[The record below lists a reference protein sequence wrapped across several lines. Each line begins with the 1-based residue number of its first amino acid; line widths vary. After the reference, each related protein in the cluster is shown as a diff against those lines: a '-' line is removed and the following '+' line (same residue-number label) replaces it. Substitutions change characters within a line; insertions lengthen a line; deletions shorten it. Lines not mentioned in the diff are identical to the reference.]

1 MLSLHHETAELFLS
15 EFPEIYGVDTLFLVR
30 RVPLLLKLEHDSIH
44 KIETILKE
52 FYINADQLM
61 CCPKVLLISPGTLK
75 KRLSALCSAEDFTVL
90 KSNKKFLW
98 LVYNYSNLNS
108 RLKYLKA
115 ENMPCSIN
123 MFTSSR
129 NTFEK
134 YLLYNNTRTCIR
146 ETYVYLAEIFKMTE
160 KEIFNRLRHCSH
172 IRSDDQNFSTLNC
185 RKVIEYLLLY
195 GVTKEQIFNGLE
207 IVFYDIDTVKIHFN
221 CLKTHPQCQPYEKW
235 ILHYNLIQLLIYTI
249 EVTKYHS
256 YDVETNEQDELF
268 LELSS

>member
-1 MLSLHHETAELFLS
+1 MLSLHHEAAEKFLA
-15 EFPEIYGVDTLFLVR
+15 EFPEIFGVDTLFLVR
-30 RVPLLLKLEHDSIH
+30 RAPLLLKLEHDSIH
-44 KIETILKE
+44 KVENILKE
-52 FYINADQLM
+52 FDINLDQLI
-61 CCPKVLLISPGTLK
+61 CCPKVLLISPSTLK

-108 RLKYLKA
+108 RLKYIKA
-115 ENMPCSIN
+115 ENMPCSIS

-134 YLLYNNTRTCIR
+134 YLYNNTRTCIR
-146 ETYVYLAEIFKMTE
+146 ETYVYLAEIFKKTE
-160 KEIFNRLRHCSH
+160 KEIFKRLRHCSH
-172 IRSDDQNFSTLNC
+172 VRSDDQNFSTLNC

-221 CLKTHPQCQPYEKW
+221 CLKTHPQCQPYEEW
-235 ILHYNLIQLLIYTI
+235 ISHPNLIQLLIYTI
-249 EVTKYHS
+249 EVPKYHF

-268 LELSS
+268 LELSG